1 MTTQAYILLNC
12 ILGKET
18 ELLEELNKLEEVK
31 EGNIIMGLY
40 DIIIKVEVPDTKD
53 LRPLLTQKIKV
64 LSGIRQSMTVIIV

>member
-1 MTTQAYILLNC
+1 MTTQADILLNC
-12 ILGKET
+12 ILGKEK